1 MKKLLIFLLFSTL
14 SFAQDIQL
22 ESGDLIFQNL
32 SCGPLCDAINA
43 VTSGYDD
50 LDFNHMGLVTKEGKE
65 LFVIEAS
72 GKAVRKVRLDVFL
85 NYTNAPMYVGRLK
98 PEYKSLIP
106 KALEFAHQQ
115 IGVPYDDAFLYDNG
129 KYYCSELVYDAFKAA
144 YKKPFFAL
152 YPMTYKIPN
161 STAYFP
167 VWISYFNNLK
177 TNIPEGE
184 LGCNPGGM
192 SKDEKIDILGILK

>member
-115 IGVPYDDAFLYDNG
+115 IGMPYDDAFLYDNG

>member
-1 MKKLLIFLLFSTL
+1 MKKLLVFILFSTL

>member
-1 MKKLLIFLLFSTL
+1 MKKLLVFILFSTL

-115 IGVPYDDAFLYDNG
+115 IGVPYDDVFLYDNG

-161 STAYFP
+161 TTAYFP